1 VKAQLRRRLEMAVR
15 VRDFLRAHPTD
26 GVPEQAALTRLEALV
41 QRAEVLV
48 GQQRAG
54 VVASRAAT
62 EHRAKVRRALQ
73 SKLLRYLTAV
83 GQVAAKEN
91 AELGAQFRLPRT
103 RGANLAFLTVAR
115 GMLERATTEK
125 ALLVGRGMSE
135 QLLGDLAA
143 AITEFEQTLEATSAG
158 RRDHVGASADLK
170 AVCSEIS
177 EQVRLLDGLVRY
189 RFGDNKELMGAWVS
203 ARGVFGP
210 PKAHTEPTSDTGGGT
225 PGAVKAA

>member
-1 VKAQLRRRLEMAVR
+1 MAVR

-177 EQVRLLDGLVRY
+177 E
-189 RFGDNKELMGAWVS
+189 
-203 ARGVFGP
+203 
-210 PKAHTEPTSDTGGGT
+210 
-225 PGAVKAA
+225 